1 MVTKNRLTRK
11 YDSTRRQEQAR
22 QTKLQ
27 TADAARTLFFE
38 RGYAGTTVEAIAEKA
53 GVSPESIYATFKNK
67 RKILSFLFEI
77 SVGGDDQ
84 PIRVIDRPGPQA
96 VLHETDQQRQLTMF
110 ARDITGILNRAAPIF
125 EILRIASKT
134 EPEIAALVQHL
145 LTERLAN
152 MTMVAKHV
160 SANGPLR
167 KGLDQTQAAELIW
180 SMTSPELYLLLR
192 RDREWTDEQYTV
204 WLADTLI
211 RLLLP

>member
-167 KGLDQTQAAELIW
+167 KGLDQAQAAELIW